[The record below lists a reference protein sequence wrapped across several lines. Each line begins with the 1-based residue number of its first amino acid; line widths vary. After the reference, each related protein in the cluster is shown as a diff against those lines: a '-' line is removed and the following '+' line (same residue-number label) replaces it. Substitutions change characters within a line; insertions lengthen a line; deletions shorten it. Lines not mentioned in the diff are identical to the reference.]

1 MKYHKYIFAFL
12 LLIFCI
18 NSFGSHKAYVSGPN
32 AKNGIL
38 DLRNSSLNTKI
49 PLNGEWFFYWNQLI
63 SPGTE
68 NFKKGTIVDFPFLWT
83 NYEENGQKLPSFGYA
98 TYKLNVLLPKSNTPV
113 RIGIP
118 DMYSAYRLYINGIQ
132 VAFNGNV
139 STTKENFEPYWQ
151 YQTVDI
157 NPGTDTLKMVL
168 QISNFAHSWGGISKP
183 MYIGFKS
190 VIEQYRVRAI
200 SIDLFLTGCLFMG
213 GLFFLGLYL
222 LGNKD
227 KATLLFSLFCIV
239 YSYRIMGIEDY
250 ILHTIFPGMDWYLTI
265 RIEYLTLFV
274 GVGIFALYT
283 RYLYIEDA
291 YFKIT
296 RFISSMCFIFSI
308 LTLVLPPLYFSQLIN
323 TFLIVMIFCIIYTPF
338 IYLIAYKNKRPGS
351 FYALLSAVMLMAIF
365 TIALLN
371 YWHLTGPLDTII
383 FILYI
388 CFFFLQSLILSHRVS
403 FTLKKAR
410 QEAEL
415 GLIAKSEFLSTMSHE
430 IRTPLNSVIGMS
442 HLLLKKDPRPDQVEK
457 LDVMLFSA
465 NNLLSIVNDILDYN
479 KIEAGKV
486 SFEHIE
492 MDILLISKNVMNGLK
507 GSAGDKGIEIK
518 LSLDKTIKNKL
529 LGDPTR
535 ITQVLSNL
543 IHNGIKF
550 TKEGSVELIL
560 FAKEQTEKTITIEF
574 RVKDTGI
581 GISAEKQKL
590 IFERF
595 TQADSSTSRN
605 FGGTGL
611 GLAISKKILELQNSS
626 LNVESIEGQGS
637 DFYFIQTFEKC
648 LQNSKIESTSII
660 ISSEEDQPLS
670 GIKILLVED
679 NPMNVMVAQKFLER
693 WGAKA
698 DIAVN
703 GLEALE
709 MVDPKRHSLVL
720 IDLHMPVMD
729 GYEASKKMREIGI
742 KLPIIALT
750 ANLPK
755 EVENKV
761 MKCGIDDIVVKPF
774 LPDELYRKVLHYVF
788 KKQ

>member
-1 MKYHKYIFAFL
+1 MKFYKYLFVLLFL
-12 LLIFCI
+12 IICI
-18 NSFGSHKAYVSGPN
+18 NSSASHKAFVSGPN
-32 AKNGIL
+32 AKNGVL
-38 DLRNSSLNTKI
+38 DLRNTSLGRKI
-49 PLNGEWFFYWNQLI
+49 PMDGKWFFYWNQLL
-63 SPGTE
+63 SPDSV
-68 NFKKGTIVDFPFLWT
+68 NSKKGTFVDFPFLWT
-83 NYEENGQKLPSFGYA
+83 NHESNGQKLPSFGFA
-98 TYKLNVLLPKSNTPV
+98 TYKLTVLLPQNETPI

-118 DMYSAYRLYINGIQ
+118 DMYSAYRLYINGVQ
-132 VAFNGNV
+132 VAINGKV
-139 STTKENFEPYWQ
+139 STSKENFVPYWQ

-157 NPGTDTLKMVL
+157 NPGTDTLKIVL
-168 QISNFAHSWGGISKP
+168 QISNFVHSRGGITKP
-183 MYIGFKS
+183 LYIGYKYA
-190 VIEQYRVRAI
+190 IEQYRVRAT

-227 KATLLFSLFCIV
+227 KATLLFSLFCII
-239 YSYRIMGIEDY
+239 YSYRIMGVEDY
-250 ILHTIFPGMDWYLTI
+250 ILHTIFPGMDWYIMI
-265 RIEYLTLFV
+265 RIEYLTLFT

-291 YFKIT
+291 DLKIT
-296 RFISSMCFIFSI
+296 WFISSMCFIFSA
-308 LTLVLPPLYFSQLIN
+308 LTLILPPLYFSQLIN
-323 TFLIVMIFCIIYTPF
+323 PFLVVMVICIIYTPYIYF
-338 IYLIAYKNKRPGS
+338 IAFKNKRPGS
-351 FYALLSAVMLMAIF
+351 KYALLSAVMLMGIFAI
-365 TIALLN
+365 TLLN
-371 YWHLTGPLDTII
+371 YWHLTGPLQQII

-410 QEAEL
+410 QEAEQ
-415 GLIAKSEFLSTMSHE
+415 GLKVKSEFLSTMSHE

-442 HLLLKKDPRPDQVEK
+442 HLLLKKDPRPDQIEK

-465 NNLLSIVNDILDYN
+465 NNLLAIVNDILDYN

-486 SFEHIE
+486 SFENIA
-492 MDILLISKNVMNGLK
+492 MDILLISKNIMKGLK
-507 GSAGDKGIEIK
+507 GFAGDKGIELK
-518 LSLDKTIKNKL
+518 LNIDKTIKSRL

-560 FAKEQTEKTITIEF
+560 FAKEQSEKSITIEF

-595 TQADSSTSRN
+595 TQADSSTSRG

-611 GLAISKKILELQNSS
+611 GLAISKKILELQNTS
-626 LNVESIEGQGS
+626 LHVESTEGQGS
-637 DFYFIQTFEKC
+637 DFYFTQTFEKC
-648 LQNSKIESTSII
+648 LDSIVIESATSTIPM
-660 ISSEEDQPLS
+660 EEDQPLS

-693 WGAKA
+693 WGAEA
-698 DIAVN
+698 DIATN

-709 MVDPKRHSLVL
+709 MIDPARHSLVL

-729 GYEASKKMREIGI
+729 GYEASRKMRDIGI

-755 EVENKV
+755 EVEEKV
-761 MKCGIDDIVVKPF
+761 RKSGIDDIVVKPF
-774 LPDELYRKVLHYVF
+774 LPDELYRMVLHYVF
-788 KKQ
+788 KK